1 MKVLNDSIN
10 PDNRI
15 TRPFV
20 PAGTHPIETG
30 RYLIGTVEISR
41 LYEVVTQWIENRIPG
56 GIVYGRP
63 RLGKSRALSFLMHIL
78 PADYN
83 NRLSI
88 YDLSSYQ
95 SKSPTERSFY
105 EDLLS
110 GVGHD
115 LAFRGSTSE
124 KRVRLVRYLIEQGIR
139 LENRRIVF
147 FMDDAQRL
155 SELQYNC
162 LMDIYN
168 DLDKAGIQL
177 TVILVGQPELL
188 HQRSAFIRTKKTQI
202 VGRFMT
208 QDHEFTGIQNL
219 EDLKYCLTGF
229 DQESEY
235 PVGSGWS
242 FTRYFFPEAFNDGH
256 RLEHEAQALL
266 YGNHLNK
273 YLDLESAMNE
283 NYSLRSEK
291 LYDRFQYKIHDEIYW
306 STVATIKG
314 IASQLR
320 KTVMKD
326 HRLCIKDFEYK
337 DEPYCP
343 YAYAYVFWRKFSE
356 NYKNYWEIDNG

>member
-1 MKVLNDSIN
+1 MKALKNSIN
-10 PDNRI
+10 PGDEI
-15 TRPFV
+15 IRPFV

-30 RYLIGTVEISR
+30 RYLIGTEEINR
-41 LYEVVTQWIENRIPG
+41 LYEVVTQWIENRSPG
-56 GIVYGRP
+56 GIIYGRP
-63 RLGKSRALSFLMHIL
+63 RLGKSRAISFLMHIL

-115 LAFRGSTSE
+115 LAFKGSTSE
-124 KRVRLVRYLIEQGIR
+124 KRVRLTRYLIEQGIR

-177 TVILVGQPELL
+177 TFILVGQPELI

-202 VGRFMT
+202 VGRFMS

-219 EDLKYCLTGF
+219 EDLKYCLTSF

-235 PVGSGWS
+235 PIGSGWS
-242 FTRYFFPEAFNDGH
+242 FTRNYFPEAFNDGH
-256 RLEHEAQALL
+256 RLENEVTNLFELL
-266 YGNHLNK
+266 K
-273 YLDLESAMNE
+273 ECASSA
-283 NYSLRSEK
+283 
-291 LYDRFQYKIHDEIYW
+291 
-306 STVATIKG
+306 G
-314 IASQLR
+314 LR
-320 KTVMKD
+320 KIDIPMQYLMLT
-326 HRLCIKDFEYK
+326 IEY
-337 DEPYCP
+337 
-343 YAYAYVFWRKFSE
+343 V
-356 NYKNYWEIDNG
+356 YKRFGANTGNYWPTIEQWRRAIESSGYITAELLHESVIKK

>member
-1 MKVLNDSIN
+1 MEALNESIN

-15 TRPFV
+15 IRPFV

-242 FTRYFFPEAFNDGH
+242 FTHYYFPEAFKDGH
-256 RLEHEAQALL
+256 RLEHEAKDLFNLFKESASAAGIRKIDIPMQYLML
-266 YGNHLNK
+266 TIEYICKRFGSINSGNH
-273 YLDLESAMNE
+273 
-283 NYSLRSEK
+283 
-291 LYDRFQYKIHDEIYW
+291 W
-306 STVATIKG
+306 PTIE
-314 IASQLR
+314 Q
-320 KTVMKD
+320 
-326 HRLCIKDFEYK
+326 
-337 DEPYCP
+337 
-343 YAYAYVFWRKFSE
+343 WRKAIESSGYITAE
-356 NYKNYWEIDNG
+356 LLHESVIKK